1 MATNHSIDFYV
12 GIGYLYPY
20 LTYGIVSVMAIFI
33 VPMLIY
39 CESIRQVSK
48 ISNSLRTFMYSVS
61 KIVFNEMKERKV
73 GNKVQC
79 YIFEAEL
86 NDRAFVA
93 TYSVG
98 VLSLT
103 GSLLIAWSV
112 LIMKESNKCDDGYD
126 CFDSNGTYIEDC
138 TEYKDETV
146 SCFKLTFQYN
156 LAIAAAGGVLALSS
170 KALAFM
176 GHFLVPI
183 FRHRLIRYNTT
194 KRKFEIGYVHQCI
207 ISFLPLVIAGG
218 MIGILIYVGHLQ
230 STTTRDIII

>member
-176 GHFLVPI
+176 GHFIVPI

-207 ISFLPLVIAGG
+207 IFLLPLVIEGG